1 MLLQIAP
8 YIISIAFTLSFCYY
22 SKYQFKD
29 ERNQSVV
36 KGKWHK
42 YGASMRIL
50 MVIIMF
56 FRPELE
62 DIFLIG
68 AIQLPMFPV
77 GINIIALNQSP
88 LYVGKTSWWDKNI
101 GMWQWP
107 LYLIILISAIIFKI
121 YGRF

>member
-1 MLLQIAP
+1 MIVISP

-42 YGASMRIL
+42 WGMLMRFF

-56 FRPELE
+56 FRPELQ
-62 DIFLIG
+62 DILLIG
-68 AIQLPMFPV
+68 AINILLFPI

-88 LYVGKTSWWDKNI
+88 FYIGKTAWFDKHI

-107 LYLIILISAIIFKI
+107 LYLIILIGAILFK
-121 YGRF
+121 FL